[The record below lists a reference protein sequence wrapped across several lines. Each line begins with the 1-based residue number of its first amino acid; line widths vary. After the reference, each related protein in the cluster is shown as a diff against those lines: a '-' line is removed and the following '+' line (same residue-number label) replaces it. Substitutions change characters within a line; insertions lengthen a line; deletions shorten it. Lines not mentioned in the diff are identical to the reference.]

1 MEKNQQVLTW
11 AQKSSVHRKKKWLCS
26 LDGFSTSV
34 PHKTFLREIYISS
47 KIFLQIEQIECSLR
61 FLHKHLFMGL
71 NLNPQ
76 EQGHFKPGL

>member
-1 MEKNQQVLTW
+1 MVSPPLYPIK
-11 AQKSSVHRKKKWLCS
+11 H
-26 LDGFSTSV
+26 
-34 PHKTFLREIYISS
+34 FLSEIYISS

>member
-1 MEKNQQVLTW
+1 MV
-11 AQKSSVHRKKKWLCS
+11 SPP
-26 LDGFSTSV
+26 LD
-34 PHKTFLREIYISS
+34 PIKHFLSEIYISS

-61 FLHKHLFMGL
+61 FLHKYLFMGL

>member
-1 MEKNQQVLTW
+1 MSTEIL
-11 AQKSSVHRKKKWLCS
+11 SSQKKKKKRMCS

-34 PHKTFLREIYISS
+34 SHKTFLSEIYISS

-76 EQGHFKPGL
+76 EREHFKPGL

>member
-1 MEKNQQVLTW
+1 MERHRLVLTEIL
-11 AQKSSVHRKKKWLCS
+11 SSQEKRLCS
-26 LDGFSTSV
+26 VDGFSTSV
-34 PHKTFLREIYISS
+34 PHKTFLSEIYISS

-61 FLHKHLFMGL
+61 FLHKRLFMSL